1 MRRSRG
7 HQTGKILPETGISDT
22 DKGVFMRRAIAVFL
36 LLFAFNAY
44 AEDNST
50 LTRPSPNQAKPA
62 AETPKAGTGSLIA
75 DKLPLD
81 ILAKGTDQSG
91 TLLSYKMKE
100 ELMASKLFALT
111 ASEKKKFVLHLQ
123 TRPEFPDRP
132 GIASQYSI
140 ALVYQEDAGSLSY
153 YLDQMQGQV
162 HSESVTAE
170 MQKILEWSYS
180 TVKKYRYLL
189 EE

>member
-1 MRRSRG
+1 
-7 HQTGKILPETGISDT
+7 
-22 DKGVFMRRAIAVFL
+22 
-36 LLFAFNAY
+36 
-44 AEDNST
+44 
-50 LTRPSPNQAKPA
+50 
-62 AETPKAGTGSLIA
+62 
-75 DKLPLD
+75 
-81 ILAKGTDQSG
+81 
-91 TLLSYKMKE
+91 
-100 ELMASKLFALT
+100 MASKFFALT

-162 HSESVTAE
+162 HSESVVAE

>member
-1 MRRSRG
+1 M
-7 HQTGKILPETGISDT
+7 
-22 DKGVFMRRAIAVFL
+22 
-36 LLFAFNAY
+36 
-44 AEDNST
+44 
-50 LTRPSPNQAKPA
+50 AKPA
-62 AETPKAGTGSLIA
+62 AETPKAGANALIA

-140 ALVYQEDAGSLSY
+140 ALVYQEDALRSGSGRSP
-153 YLDQMQGQV
+153 G
-162 HSESVTAE
+162 
-170 MQKILEWSYS
+170 
-180 TVKKYRYLL
+180 R
-189 EE
+189 

>member
-1 MRRSRG
+1 MRR
-7 HQTGKILPETGISDT
+7 TLA
-22 DKGVFMRRAIAVFL
+22 FFL
-36 LLFAFNAY
+36 LLLAFNAY

-50 LTRPSPNQAKPA
+50 LTRPAPNQAKPA
-62 AETPKAGTGSLIA
+62 AEITKAGASALIA

-162 HSESVTAE
+162 HSESVVAE